1 MRMRLQTR
9 VLIAILLGLF
19 AWGTCV
25 HAQDRRSASAQ
36 LHIQVTVIPT
46 LVVAQSARVQSP
58 QPSLSPIMFTLQNND
73 RNSRTYSVRDY
84 AIDGRPGNSP
94 AVLKTL
100 TAVPE

>member
-1 MRMRLQTR
+1 MRMRLQTH

-19 AWGTCV
+19 ASSICV

-46 LVVAQSARVQSP
+46 LVAAQSARVQSP
-58 QPSLSPIMFTLQNND
+58 QPSLSPIMFTLQTND

-84 AIDGRPGNSP
+84 VIDGKPGNSP

-100 TAVPE
+100 TVIPE